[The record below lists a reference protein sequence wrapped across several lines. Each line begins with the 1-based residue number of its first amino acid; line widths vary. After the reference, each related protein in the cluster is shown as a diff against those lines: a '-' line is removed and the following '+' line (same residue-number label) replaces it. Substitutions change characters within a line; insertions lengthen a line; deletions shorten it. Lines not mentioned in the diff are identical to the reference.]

1 MRVCKKALSWKKL
14 RRLVMSSL
22 NEFATTIRAMP
33 HDTLFATLT
42 LAAFGLAA
50 FAIYAVLT
58 ITKER
63 R

>member
-1 MRVCKKALSWKKL
+1 
-14 RRLVMSSL
+14 MSSL
-22 NEFATTIRAMP
+22 NELATTIRAMP

>member
-1 MRVCKKALSWKKL
+1 
-14 RRLVMSSL
+14 MSSL
-22 NEFATTIRAMP
+22 NELAATVGAMP
-33 HDTLFATLT
+33 HDALFATLT